1 MGVQLAR
8 ERGGLPLALQQLG
21 LGGRSVS
28 EASCVLFSSR
38 GCSESLVFAAFGL
51 QPLAGCVGCSRSIEL
66 DAPSG
71 ASCGLAVAQ
80 SICAS
85 CQGRNPSAVALA
97 IAGWVVQ
104 KMAEQAAQAAPETD
118 HPAADAAAAQEPPD
132 VARSAAKK
140 LVSGA
145 ISAAKASALDDTLV
159 ASLRICTLDGVATTD
174 GDADGVLTKLAAL
187 SVSAA
192 LFVTVDGEEKRIA
205 SEEALFAALRAAAS
219 ARAIAFRTEAR
230 PAKRW
235 RDDDDSDDA
244 ADATKRRRHFLNVSS
259 SGIVVASPGVFEAAA
274 AGEGVAVKVF
284 NEDSD
289 VHVGTTCG
297 HCKASPIRGV
307 RYTRPAPGGAD
318 LDLCE
323 PCLLAYRTGP
333 ARGERRLPFK
343 RVPHPVREVAL

>member
-1 MGVQLAR
+1 
-8 ERGGLPLALQQLG
+8 
-21 LGGRSVS
+21 
-28 EASCVLFSSR
+28 
-38 GCSESLVFAAFGL
+38 
-51 QPLAGCVGCSRSIEL
+51 
-66 DAPSG
+66 
-71 ASCGLAVAQ
+71 
-80 SICAS
+80 
-85 CQGRNPSAVALA
+85 
-97 IAGWVVQ
+97 
-104 KMAEQAAQAAPETD
+104 MAEAAGAAPETD
-118 HPAADAAAAQEPPD
+118 HPAPDAAAAQPQD
-132 VARSAAKK
+132 VARSAART

-145 ISAAKASALDDTLV
+145 ISAAKASALADDTLV
-159 ASLRICTLDGVATTD
+159 ASLRICTLDGVAADDD
-174 GDADGVLTKLAAL
+174 GADGLLAKLAAL

-192 LFVTVDGEEKRIA
+192 LFVTVDGDERRID

-230 PAKRW
+230 PAKRR
-235 RDDDDSDDA
+235 RDDDASDE
-244 ADATKRRRHFLNVSS
+244 DATKRRRPHFLNVSS

-274 AGEGVAVKVF
+274 AGESVAVKVF
-284 NEDSD
+284 NESSD

>member
-1 MGVQLAR
+1 
-8 ERGGLPLALQQLG
+8 
-21 LGGRSVS
+21 
-28 EASCVLFSSR
+28 
-38 GCSESLVFAAFGL
+38 
-51 QPLAGCVGCSRSIEL
+51 
-66 DAPSG
+66 
-71 ASCGLAVAQ
+71 
-80 SICAS
+80 
-85 CQGRNPSAVALA
+85 
-97 IAGWVVQ
+97 
-104 KMAEQAAQAAPETD
+104 MAEAAEAAPETD
-118 HPAADAAAAQEPPD
+118 HPAPDAAAAAAAQE
-132 VARSAAKK
+132 

-145 ISAAKASALDDTLV
+145 INAAKTSALEDEDLA
-159 ASLRICTLDGVATTD
+159 ASLRICTLDGVAAQD
-174 GDADGVLTKLAAL
+174 DADALLSKLAAL

-192 LFVTVDGEEKRIA
+192 LFVTVDGDERRID

-230 PAKRW
+230 PAKRR
-235 RDDDDSDDA
+235 RDASDEDA
-244 ADATKRRRHFLNVSS
+244 TDATKRRRHFLNVSS

-274 AGEGVAVKVF
+274 SGESVAVKVF

>member
-1 MGVQLAR
+1 
-8 ERGGLPLALQQLG
+8 
-21 LGGRSVS
+21 
-28 EASCVLFSSR
+28 
-38 GCSESLVFAAFGL
+38 
-51 QPLAGCVGCSRSIEL
+51 
-66 DAPSG
+66 
-71 ASCGLAVAQ
+71 
-80 SICAS
+80 
-85 CQGRNPSAVALA
+85 
-97 IAGWVVQ
+97 
-104 KMAEQAAQAAPETD
+104 MAEAAEAAPETD
-118 HPAADAAAAQEPPD
+118 HPAPDAAAA
-132 VARSAAKK
+132 SAART

-145 ISAAKASALDDTLV
+145 INAAKASALEDEDLA

-174 GDADGVLTKLAAL
+174 DDADGLLAKLAAL

-192 LFVTVDGEEKRIA
+192 LFVTVDGEESRID

-219 ARAIAFRTEAR
+219 AHAIAFRTEKR
-230 PAKRW
+230 PAKR
-235 RDDDDSDDA
+235 RRDDSDDNA

-274 AGEGVAVKVF
+274 AGESVAVKVF

-297 HCKASPIRGV
+297 RCKASPIRGV
-307 RYTRPAPGGAD
+307 RYTRPAPGGGD